1 MDVLDKKSDKELLE
15 SALAE
20 IAKAKNEVRSAETDL
35 NKAKSRLSFLIVLA
49 NKMIDRKGD

>member
-1 MDVLDKKSDKELLE
+1 MDILDKKTDQELAQ

-20 IAKAKNEVRSAETDL
+20 IAKAKNEVQSAERDIQ
-35 NKAKSRLSFLIVLA
+35 KAKSRLNFLIVLA